1 MMPRHNAAP
10 HQTLSLYTGVDL
22 CYNYQIKLDDQEA
35 EL

>member
-1 MMPRHNAAP
+1 MMPRRSAP